1 MYVLSVVFGSVIKIE
16 YHKSGQECL
25 EQKLKEIKKII
36 VERAEFER
44 YRFRYVGIHL
54 SEIICS
60 TIYIMMLRSNV
71 RFKSQLIYEFEISY
85 HHCTC

>member
-36 VERAEFER
+36 VERAEFEW
-44 YRFRYVGIHL
+44 YRF
-54 SEIICS
+54 
-60 TIYIMMLRSNV
+60 IYLCIDS
-71 RFKSQLIYEFEISY
+71 
-85 HHCTC
+85 

>member
-44 YRFRYVGIHL
+44 YRFRYVGIYP
-54 SEIICS
+54 SKIICC
-60 TIYIMMLRSNV
+60 TICIIMLRSNV
-71 RFKSQLIYEFEISY
+71 QFSTDL
-85 HHCTC
+85 

>member
-36 VERAEFER
+36 VERVTEFDWDFNKMR
-44 YRFRYVGIHL
+44 
-54 SEIICS
+54 
-60 TIYIMMLRSNV
+60 
-71 RFKSQLIYEFEISY
+71 
-85 HHCTC
+85 

>member
-36 VERAEFER
+36 VESAEFEW
-44 YRFRYVGIHL
+44 YRFITL
-54 SEIICS
+54 C
-60 TIYIMMLRSNV
+60 IYSL
-71 RFKSQLIYEFEISY
+71 QLFVLHYSLL
-85 HHCTC
+85 